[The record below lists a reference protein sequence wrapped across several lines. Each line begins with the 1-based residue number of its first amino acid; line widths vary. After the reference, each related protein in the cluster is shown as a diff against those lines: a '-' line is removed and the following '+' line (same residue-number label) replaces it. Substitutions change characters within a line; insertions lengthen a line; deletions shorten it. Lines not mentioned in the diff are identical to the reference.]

1 MAVWYRAGIL
11 CGLFCGMF
19 LLIGLFSSCR
29 SLRTDP
35 LAACKKPFAAKV
47 EGELNGIPFAAEI
60 TVTAERKKIVFSSP
74 EILSGC
80 ELTVMG
86 EEVVLSRNGKE
97 INVSEGAMRGLMR
110 PLSVLTEA
118 KGSPERVEKQGDQY
132 AVTFADD
139 VSFTVSDRG
148 LPRFVSFPGGSF
160 RVVDFASL

>member
-35 LAACKKPFAAKV
+35 LAACQSPFSARV
-47 EGELNGIPFAAEI
+47 DGELNGIPFAAEI

-74 EILSGC
+74 ALLSGC

-86 EEVVLSRNGKE
+86 EEVILSRNGKE

-110 PLSVLTEA
+110 PLSVLTETSGTP
-118 KGSPERVEKQGDQY
+118 KRVEKQGDQY
-132 AVTFADD
+132 ALTFADD

>member
-60 TVTAERKKIVFSSP
+60 TVSTEEKRIVF
-74 EILSGC
+74 
-80 ELTVMG
+80 
-86 EEVVLSRNGKE
+86 
-97 INVSEGAMRGLMR
+97 
-110 PLSVLTEA
+110 
-118 KGSPERVEKQGDQY
+118 
-132 AVTFADD
+132 
-139 VSFTVSDRG
+139 
-148 LPRFVSFPGGSF
+148 
-160 RVVDFASL
+160 